1 MQKDNKQLYGDYVR
15 QMQKLADVEY
25 AIGVLS
31 WDKEVNLP
39 PRGARFRSQQV
50 ATLSGIAHEI
60 FTAPALGE
68 VIEKL
73 AKDGKDLSLSEQRNI
88 ALSWRDLQRSRK
100 LDMDFVIRRSQLV
113 SKAYHAWIAAREA
126 NDFEL
131 FAGPLTELIEIK
143 REEAQKIGY
152 EAHPY
157 DALME
162 EFEPG
167 MRVSQ
172 LDPLFVAVRE
182 QLVDFVRQVR
192 ECPQVND
199 DFLHQHFPQQQQWDY
214 GIALLKKIGFSF
226 DAGRQDISTHPF
238 TINFSPEDVRVTT
251 RVDENN
257 FATMTW
263 SCLHEAGHALYEQG
277 LPADNYGLPLG
288 RYVSL
293 GIHESQSR
301 LWENNVGRSLVFWQ
315 AQFPELQA
323 AFPQQFKG
331 ITPKAFFQAINKIA
345 PSLIRVESDELHY
358 HFHILIRYE
367 LEKALIEGSL
377 EVSDLR
383 DAWNKKYKEYLD
395 LEVPDDRRGVLQDIH
410 WAHGSLGYFPTYSLG
425 SFYAAQFFHQISR
438 EIPDLEASI
447 LRGDTSPVLE
457 WLRKNIHV
465 HGRFYSA
472 NDLCKKLCGETLQ
485 FEYFMD
491 YVRKKYNLI
500 YDLRL

>member
-1 MQKDNKQLYGDYVR
+1 MQKNNELYDKYVR

-31 WDKEVNLP
+31 WDKEVSLP
-39 PRGARFRSQQV
+39 PQGARFRSQQV
-50 ATLSGIAHEI
+50 ATLSGMAHEI
-60 FTAPALGE
+60 FTAPELGE

-73 AKDGKDLSLSEQRNI
+73 VNDGQELSISQQRNI
-88 ALSWRDLQRSRK
+88 ELSWRDLQRSRK

-113 SKAYHAWIAAREA
+113 SAGYHAWIAAREA
-126 NDFEL
+126 NDFKV
-131 FAGPLTELIEIK
+131 FAQPLADLIEIK
-143 REEAQKIGY
+143 REEARKMGY

-172 LDPLFVAVRE
+172 LDPLFVDVRE
-182 QLVDFVRQVR
+182 QLVDFVRLIR
-192 ECPQVND
+192 EQPQVND
-199 DFLHQHFPQQQQWDY
+199 AFLHQHFPQQQQWDY
-214 GIALLKKIGFSF
+214 GLELLKRIGFSF
-226 DAGRQDISTHPF
+226 QAGRQDLSTHPF

-263 SCLHEAGHALYEQG
+263 SCLHEGGHALYEQG
-277 LPADNYGLPLG
+277 LPVEYYGLPLG

-301 LWENNVGRSLVFWQ
+301 LWENNVGRSLAFWE
-315 AQFPELQA
+315 AQFPDLQA
-323 AFPQQFKG
+323 VFPQQFSG
-331 ITPKAFFQAINKIA
+331 VTPTDFFRAINKIE

-377 EVSDLR
+377 EVADLR
-383 DAWNKKYKEYLD
+383 DAWNEKYKAYLD
-395 LEVPDDRRGVLQDIH
+395 LEVPDDKRGILQDIH

-425 SFYAAQFFHQISR
+425 SFYAAQLYHQIDQDL
-438 EIPDLEASI
+438 PDLQESI

-457 WLRKNIHV
+457 WLRKNIHA

-472 NDLCKKLCGETLQ
+472 NDLCEKVCGEPLQ
-485 FEYFMD
+485 FRYFME
-491 YVRKKYNLI
+491 YARKKYNSI
-500 YDLRL
+500 YDLGL

>member
-1 MQKDNKQLYGDYVR
+1 MGTKAYDQYVR
-15 QMQKLADVEY
+15 HMQKLADVEY

-39 PRGARFRSQQV
+39 SQGARFRSQQV

-60 FTAPALGE
+60 FTDPALGE
-68 VIEKL
+68 IIEKL
-73 AKDGKDLSLSEQRNI
+73 VSDGQDLSISERRNI
-88 ALSWRDLQRSRK
+88 ELSWRDLQRSRK

-126 NDFEL
+126 NDFQV
-131 FAGPLTELIEIK
+131 FAAPLAELIEIK
-143 REEAQKIGY
+143 REEARKMGY

-182 QLVDFVRQVR
+182 QLVDFVRLIR
-192 ECPQVND
+192 ERPQVED
-199 DFLHQHFPQQQQWDY
+199 AFLQQHFPQQQQWDY
-214 GIALLKKIGFSF
+214 GLELLKKIGFDF
-226 DAGRQDISTHPF
+226 AAGRQDLSTHPF

-277 LPADNYGLPLG
+277 LPADYYGLPLG

-301 LWENNVGRSLVFWQ
+301 LWENNVGRSQVFWQ
-315 AQFPELQA
+315 ARFPDLQA
-323 AFPQQFKG
+323 AFPQQFK
-331 ITPKAFFQAINKIA
+331 TVNSTDFFRAINKIE

-377 EVSDLR
+377 EVADLR
-383 DAWNKKYKEYLD
+383 EAWKEKYKAYLD
-395 LEVPDDRRGVLQDIH
+395 LEVPDDRQGILQDIH

-425 SFYAAQFFHQISR
+425 SFYAAQLFHQIS
-438 EIPDLEASI
+438 EELPNLEASI
-447 LRGDTSPVLE
+447 LRGDTRPILD
-457 WLRKNIHV
+457 WLRENIHV

-472 NDLCKKLCGETLQ
+472 NDLCEKVCGESLQ
-485 FEYFMD
+485 FSYFMN
-491 YVRKKYNLI
+491 YVRKKYNSI
-500 YDLRL
+500 YDLGL